1 MTYLDVVTGFLG
13 AGKTTFLSRYIRW
26 LEKQNIR
33 SCVIENEFGRAGVDG
48 ALLSKQ
54 GVRIK
59 EISGGCVCCTLK
71 VTLHDLLM
79 ELSGQVDR
87 IILEPSG
94 LFCGDD
100 LMDILASPDCV
111 AQPGMWV
118 GVVDPLSVG
127 FMNDEDLAVL
137 QSELMQAGSIVV
149 SKAQQCEKSELDVLP
164 EYILSLLP
172 SPPPRLWLEP
182 WDDLSD
188 DEWFPALQATG
199 TVPREHARRTF
210 NHTSM
215 FQSATFSPKHS
226 YSEKEICAVLH
237 ALMQPECGSVLR
249 AKGSLW
255 ANGGLWRIN
264 LTPGCEDFS
273 LEIGEAAPML
283 NVIGRNLNRKLIR
296 SILEDFI

>member
-1 MTYLDVVTGFLG
+1 MTCIDVVTGFLG
-13 AGKTTFLSRYIRW
+13 AGKTTFLSRYLRW

-54 GVRIK
+54 GARVK

-71 VTLHDLLM
+71 VTLHDLLE

-100 LMDILASPDCV
+100 LMDILSSPGCSV
-111 AQPGMWV
+111 QPGMWV
-118 GVVDPLSVG
+118 GIVDPLSIDL
-127 FMNDEDLAVL
+127 MNEEDLAVL

-149 SKAQQCEKSELDVLP
+149 SKAQFCEKGELDALP
-164 EYILSLLP
+164 ERLSHLLP
-172 SPPPRLWLEP
+172 TPMPGLWLQP
-182 WDDLSD
+182 WDSLSD
-188 DEWFPALQATG
+188 DEWFPALQAAG
-199 TVPREHARRTF
+199 TVPRDHVRRTF
-210 NHTSM
+210 DHTSM
-215 FQSATFSPKHS
+215 FQSATFSPVRSHS
-226 YSEKEICAVLH
+226 ETGIRTVLH
-237 ALMQPECGSVLR
+237 ALMQPDCGSILR
-249 AKGSLW
+249 AKGTLP
-255 ANGGLWRIN
+255 ADGGLWRVN
-264 LTPGCEDFS
+264 LTPGCESFGFEEGTS
-273 LEIGEAAPML
+273 SPML